1 MRQKL
6 PSFVVFAVL
15 AAFAGEPPPFVPGI
29 LPNVPGKGIRVR
41 ALAPARRAPLLR
53 STPETLP
60 AYWNSASNG
69 WMTPVKDQGHLGNCW
84 AFAALATIETQLL
97 KSGRGEYD
105 FSEKNIEREGEC
117 ITIVLPDPKV
127 TMTSSKV
134 DQKNIR
140 QYVALTRSDFSDAE
154 MTSYQEQGRAAII
167 ADIPK
172 MGILEKAQQNAAKVL
187 VPMLTELGYKEQ
199 NITIAFR
206 KQYNSNDIVRMIEEL

>member
-1 MRQKL
+1 
-6 PSFVVFAVL
+6 
-15 AAFAGEPPPFVPGI
+15 
-29 LPNVPGKGIRVR
+29 
-41 ALAPARRAPLLR
+41 
-53 STPETLP
+53 
-60 AYWNSASNG
+60 
-69 WMTPVKDQGHLGNCW
+69 
-84 AFAALATIETQLL
+84 
-97 KSGRGEYD
+97 
-105 FSEKNIEREGEC
+105 
-117 ITIVLPDPKV
+117 
-127 TMTSSKV
+127 MTSSKV

-206 KQYNSNDIVRMIEEL
+206 KLYNSNDIVRMIEEL

>member
-1 MRQKL
+1 MSFISDILKFKSLSIVGLEKNTGKTVCLNFILDRL
-6 PSFVVFAVL
+6 PSACRV
-15 AAFAGEPPPFVPGI
+15 AADF
-29 LPNVPGKGIRVR
+29 
-41 ALAPARRAPLLR
+41 
-53 STPETLP
+53 S
-60 AYWNSASNG
+60 
-69 WMTPVKDQGHLGNCW
+69 
-84 AFAALATIETQLL
+84 
-97 KSGRGEYD
+97 D